1 MLPFIFPLSFLVSLR
16 HLFPSLIYKQ
26 LSRKATLMFQDVLLF
41 ERFQRTLPNS
51 FLFSFKSTYK
61 FSCPNLQVRKKS
73 YCPLTSPVMAIRFFP
88 HLSATNQRASWAE
101 NKLSHIIYP
110 CIDLPADALVECLLE
125 MSSLGLTEDFVLWV
139 LLTTFL
145 FVASLSKNELA
156 NSESIRA
163 LETLS
168 PKMD

>member
-1 MLPFIFPLSFLVSLR
+1 MNFGQDCRSVRKNRRQIFSRTDRANEVNKTFIIWLLVHFLLCLQHCARVQMLPFIFPLSFLVSLR

-88 HLSATNQRASWAE
+88 HLSATNQRAS
-101 NKLSHIIYP
+101 
-110 CIDLPADALVECLLE
+110 
-125 MSSLGLTEDFVLWV
+125 
-139 LLTTFL
+139 
-145 FVASLSKNELA
+145 
-156 NSESIRA
+156 
-163 LETLS
+163 
-168 PKMD
+168 